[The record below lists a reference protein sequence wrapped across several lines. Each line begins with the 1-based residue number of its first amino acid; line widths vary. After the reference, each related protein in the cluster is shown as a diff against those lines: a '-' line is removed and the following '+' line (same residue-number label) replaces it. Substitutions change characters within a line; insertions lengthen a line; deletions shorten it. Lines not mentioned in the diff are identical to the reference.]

1 MLRACPTALQTT
13 HTNLASRPS
22 APSVPSPPPLR
33 QRGSGGDVCT
43 QGAAAASSPPSP
55 SCPAATAVAVG
66 ADHRGASR
74 ARLRRCRAAPLAAA
88 AVRPRARQGP
98 CALASGPRAAL
109 ATAPHRCRGGSAY
122 PGVAHTARGS
132 CSRAR
137 AALLPS
143 DPPAAV
149 GGTGRSGALRRG
161 WSRSAAG
168 DGAGEGTHAEQLP
181 HLARE
186 MAALCA
192 PARATR
198 PRLAPRRPRIDPES
212 RTRW

>member
-22 APSVPSPPPLR
+22 APSLPSPPPLR

-43 QGAAAASSPPSP
+43 QGAAAASSTPFP

-109 ATAPHRCRGGSAY
+109 ATARTAVAAALHIPGLHTQHAARAREHEPRSCRATPSRSCRWDGAQWRPA
-122 PGVAHTARGS
+122 PGLEQKRSRRRRGRRDARGT
-132 CSRAR
+132 
-137 AALLPS
+137 AAAP
-143 DPPAAV
+143 
-149 GGTGRSGALRRG
+149 G
-161 WSRSAAG
+161 AG
-168 DGAGEGTHAEQLP
+168 DGRAVRPCARYQAAACPQKAP
-181 HLARE
+181 HR
-186 MAALCA
+186 
-192 PARATR
+192 
-198 PRLAPRRPRIDPES
+198 S
-212 RTRW
+212 